1 MISIPLGFQMQRQMT
16 PHNAQERLRSIL
28 RLTRKRLK
36 LSQKEL
42 ANKSGVPL
50 GTIKK
55 FEHTGN
61 ISFRQF
67 ILIYATL
74 YEIKKIVYFIKN
86 QAMEN
91 EIKDS

>member
-1 MISIPLGFQMQRQMT
+1 MQLRMT
-16 PHNAQERLRSIL
+16 PHDAQERMRIVL
-28 RLTRKRLK
+28 RLTRKKLK
-36 LSQKEL
+36 LSQKEF

-67 ILIYATL
+67 VMIYAAL
-74 YEIKKIVYFIKN
+74 YDINQIENLTHNQNIEDEMKN
-86 QAMEN
+86 T
-91 EIKDS
+91 

>member
-1 MISIPLGFQMQRQMT
+1 MQRKMT
-16 PHNAQERLRSIL
+16 PHDVQEKIRSTL

-42 ANKSGVPL
+42 ADKSGVPL

-67 ILIYATL
+67 ILIYAALNDISQIVYLTSSQD
-74 YEIKKIVYFIKN
+74 IKKQPTN
-86 QAMEN
+86 N
-91 EIKDS
+91 

>member
-1 MISIPLGFQMQRQMT
+1 MSRQMT
-16 PHNAQERLRSIL
+16 PHDVQERIRAIL

-36 LSQKEL
+36 LSQKEFS
-42 ANKSGVPL
+42 NKSGVPL

-74 YEIKKIVYFIKN
+74 YDICRI
-86 QAMEN
+86 EN
-91 EIKDS
+91 LVNNPNITDKIKDS